1 MKFVFAPDS
10 FKGTLSSE
18 QQIGILKQK
27 AQEIFPEA
35 ETVGVPIADGGEG
48 TMRAI
53 WNTAGGKLKKCR
65 VTGPLGAAVEAEYL
79 ILDED
84 RVFIEMAQASGITL
98 IPYKSGNAGKTTSY
112 GTGELIRNALE
123 AGYRK
128 ITVSIGGSA
137 TNDGGAGM
145 LAALGV
151 EFYSKDGER
160 FIPVGETLGNIEKI
174 DCSGILSE
182 MRNASFCVM
191 CDVTN
196 PLLGIQ
202 GATYVFGPQKGASDR
217 DLEILE
223 RGMVH
228 YAEKIEVLCG
238 RKVSEI
244 PGAGAAGGMGA
255 ALLAFCNARLQ
266 SGIQTVLE
274 MVDFE
279 TMIGDADLIITGER
293 RIDGQSVCGK
303 VLDGIGTC
311 GKKKGIPVLALA
323 GAMGEGAK
331 AVYDCGIDSIMTT
344 QNSPMCLEEALKQA
358 EMLYADAAERLFRI
372 LRAGITINKKN
383 IQ

>member
-1 MKFVFAPDS
+1 M
-10 FKGTLSSE
+10 
-18 QQIGILKQK
+18 
-27 AQEIFPEA
+27 
-35 ETVGVPIADGGEG
+35 EG
-48 TMRAI
+48 DR
-53 WNTAGGKLKKCR
+53 GKLKMPGNRAVRGNCR
-65 VTGPLGAAVEAEYL
+65 GG
-79 ILDED
+79 ISDLDED

-160 FIPVGETLGNIEKI
+160 FIPLERRWKHRKI

-244 PGAGAAGGMGA
+244 PGAGAKRGMGVA
-255 ALLAFCNARLQ
+255 FFLALQC
-266 SGIQTVLE
+266 QTAV
-274 MVDFE
+274 
-279 TMIGDADLIITGER
+279 R
-293 RIDGQSVCGK
+293 NS
-303 VLDGIGTC
+303 DGIGD
-311 GKKKGIPVLALA
+311 GG
-323 GAMGEGAK
+323 
-331 AVYDCGIDSIMTT
+331 
-344 QNSPMCLEEALKQA
+344 
-358 EMLYADAAERLFRI
+358 F
-372 LRAGITINKKN
+372 
-383 IQ
+383 

>member
-279 TMIGDADLIITGER
+279 TFAKSDYRAVKIKDCVAVPKSKKLLQFTLDDGSGTDRTILSGIREYYEPEQLIGKTAIAIVNLPPR
-293 RIDGQSVCGK
+293 K
-303 VLDGIGTC
+303 
-311 GKKKGIPVLALA
+311 
-323 GAMGEGAK
+323 MM
-331 AVYDCGIDSIMTT
+331 GIDSCGMLI
-344 QNSPMCLEEALKQA
+344 SAVHEEDGHEGLNLLMVDDRIPAGAK
-358 EMLYADAAERLFRI
+358 LY
-372 LRAGITINKKN
+372 
-383 IQ
+383 